1 MGDTG
6 GFPEKPRR
14 DQPVQPSVG
23 PHKTQPS
30 SNKDLRRHPAD
41 PWRPARRFWSHLN
54 SPMNARGRRIGS
66 AVRLCLALA
75 ASALAASCGD
85 KTGAEYVTVAVA
97 KGDVRD
103 VVPAVGTIN
112 ALSQIEVRA
121 EAPGRVVEV
130 LATVNTPVRAGQVL
144 ARIQPDRLALDV
156 EGARAEL
163 ASAEA
168 AAMEARARDEQV
180 QRHLA
185 NRRHLAERDFISPA
199 ALAEAEANARASAAA
214 AARARADATRAAV
227 QVRSAQ
233 GALADVLV
241 RAPSDGFVL
250 SRTIE
255 LGQVV
260 TTTSEEPLFVIASST
275 DRVLIEARVA
285 EPDISRIT
293 PDARV
298 VFMVEAYARERFEGR
313 LREVVRSPQR
323 DRNFVSYPVLIE
335 ADNPGNRLFPGMTAA
350 VEFIHADARN
360 VLRIPVEAV
369 YFRPENYV
377 PDLAPD
383 LARKLKRLG
392 LDNPI
397 AADGAEMGR
406 LFATGRQRVFVMT
419 PDGPAMRA
427 IRVGAESA
435 EFLEVIEGLRAGEV
449 VVTRRADTAARRSA
463 P

>member
-6 GFPEKPRR
+6 SLATRLR
-14 DQPVQPSVG
+14 WDYSVQPSVG
-23 PHKTQPS
+23 PHKAQLGGRDSCRLPS
-30 SNKDLRRHPAD
+30 GSWVAV
-41 PWRPARRFWSHLN
+41 RRFWSPAK
-54 SPMNARGRRIGS
+54 SPGNARAHRIGG
-66 AVRLCLALA
+66 ALRLCLALA
-75 ASALAASCGD
+75 VSALAASCGD
-85 KTGAEYVTVAVA
+85 SDNTEYVTSTVA

-103 VVPAVGTIN
+103 VVPAVGTIK

-121 EAPGRVVEV
+121 DSPGRVVEILV
-130 LATVNTPVRAGQVL
+130 DVNVPVRAGQVL

-156 EGARAEL
+156 EGARAGL

-168 AAMEARARDEQV
+168 AATEARARDEQA

-199 ALAEAEANARASAAA
+199 ALAEAEANARASSAA
-214 AARARADATRAAV
+214 AARARAEATRAAV

-260 TTTSEEPLFVIASST
+260 TTTSEEPLFVIASNT
-275 DRVLIEARVA
+275 DRVLIEAQVA

-298 VFMVEAYARERFEGR
+298 VFGVEAYARERFEGR
-313 LREVVRSPQR
+313 LREVVRAPHR

-335 ADNPGNRLFPGMTAA
+335 AENPENKLFPGMTAA

-369 YFRPENYV
+369 YFKPENYV
-377 PDLAPD
+377 PNLPPD
-383 LARKLKRLG
+383 LRRKLKRLG
-392 LDNPI
+392 LEDPI

-419 PDGPAMRA
+419 PTGPAMRT

-435 EFLEVIEGLRAGEV
+435 EFLEVVEGLREGEV
-449 VVTRRADTAARRSA
+449 VVTRRADTAARRSV

>member
-1 MGDTG
+1 MWSSLYFSVVAG
-6 GFPEKPRR
+6 GRAA
-14 DQPVQPSVG
+14 G
-23 PHKTQPS
+23 
-30 SNKDLRRHPAD
+30 
-41 PWRPARRFWSHLN
+41 
-54 SPMNARGRRIGS
+54 
-66 AVRLCLALA
+66 LCLALA
-75 ASALAASCGD
+75 VSTLAASCGD
-85 KTGAEYVTVAVA
+85 NAGPEYVTAAVA

-103 VVPAVGTIN
+103 VVPAVGAIK

-121 EAPGRVVEV
+121 DAPGRVVEV
-130 LATVNTPVRAGQVL
+130 LTVVNAPVRAGQVL

-156 EGARAEL
+156 EGARAAL

-168 AAMEARARDEQV
+168 TAAEARARDEQV

-185 NRRHLAERDFISPA
+185 NRRTLAEKDFISPA
-199 ALAEAEANARASAAA
+199 ALAEAEANARASAAS
-214 AARARADATRAAV
+214 AARARADAARAAV

-250 SRTIE
+250 SRRIE
-255 LGQVV
+255 QGQVV
-260 TTTSEEPLFVIASST
+260 TTTSEEPLFVIASNT
-275 DRVLIEARVA
+275 DRVLIEAQVA

-298 VFMVEAYARERFEGR
+298 IFTVEAYPRERFEGR

-335 ADNPGNRLFPGMTAA
+335 AENPGNRLFPGMTAS

-360 VLRIPVEAV
+360 VLRIPVEAI
-369 YFRPENYV
+369 YFKPENYV
-377 PDLAPD
+377 PDLPPE

-392 LDNPI
+392 LDDPI

-419 PDGPAMRA
+419 SDGPAMRA
-427 IRVGAESA
+427 IRIGAESP
-435 EFLEVIEGLRAGEV
+435 EFLEVVEGLQAGEV
-449 VVTRRADTAARRSA
+449 VVTRRAESAPRRST

>member
-1 MGDTG
+1 MRIPADRFELSPSRNQDPPGCHRGD
-6 GFPEKPRR
+6 
-14 DQPVQPSVG
+14 QSLPSVWRSLSVRAATG
-23 PHKTQPS
+23 RHLT
-30 SNKDLRRHPAD
+30 LRA
-41 PWRPARRFWSHLN
+41 L
-54 SPMNARGRRIGS
+54 G
-66 AVRLCLALA
+66 LCLALV
-75 ASALAASCGD
+75 ASVAAASCGD
-85 KTGAEYVTVAVA
+85 RSNTEYVTAAVA

-103 VVPAVGTIN
+103 VVPAVGAIK

-121 EAPGRVVEV
+121 DAPGRVVEV
-130 LATVNTPVRAGQVL
+130 LAAVNAPVRAGQVL
-144 ARIQPDRLALDV
+144 ARIQPDRLELDV
-156 EGARAEL
+156 EGASAAL
-163 ASAEA
+163 ASAQA
-168 AAMEARARDEQV
+168 AAAEARARDEQA

-199 ALAEAEANARASAAA
+199 ALAEAEANARASAAS
-214 AARARADATRAAV
+214 AARARADAARAAV

-250 SRTIE
+250 SRNIE
-255 LGQVV
+255 QGQVV

-298 VFMVEAYARERFEGR
+298 IFTVEAYPRERFTGQ

-335 ADNPGNRLFPGMTAA
+335 AENPGNRLFPGMTAS

-360 VLRIPVEAV
+360 VLRIPVEAI
-369 YFRPENYV
+369 YFKPENYV
-377 PDLAPD
+377 PDLPPD

-392 LDNPI
+392 LDNPV

-419 PDGPAMRA
+419 PAGPAMRA
-427 IRVGAESA
+427 IRIGAESP
-435 EFLEVIEGLRAGEV
+435 EFLEVAEGLEAGDV
-449 VVTRRADTAARRSA
+449 VVTRRAENASGRSS